1 MKNSTQEK
9 YLGDQL
15 VNTAKIKE
23 TIEDRKSKGYGI
35 VSEIL
40 AILNEIPLGIYKLEM
55 GLKLRQAMLV
65 NGILFNSEG
74 WHGVTE
80 EDIRTLEKV
89 DEALLRSMLQC
100 HAKVPLEFLYL
111 ETGSISIRHILSSR
125 RIKFLRTILKRED
138 EELTKRIYR
147 EQERNPTT
155 GDFVELVKDDFA
167 TKEMKYDE
175 NFITMSSGPIFKHT
189 VKTQVEK
196 AALRDFLK
204 KQRSHSKI
212 KSIRYDK
219 LQPQPYLKSKLFS
232 NEEVIL
238 LAALRSH
245 TVRGVRCNFKNM
257 YKDNTQCPLLCS
269 PLSPQQDSQEHLLV
283 CSKLNMNNVIAASK
297 ISYDDIYGDVSAQK
311 TVVSVFTDLLNRRNK
326 LMEEQ
331 TN

>member
-1 MKNSTQEK
+1 MVDDVLAVQTCSQASVKVNAVINQFIELKKLTLSDKKCSKIHVGKSSDSCPDLKIHKNSMKNSTQEK

-125 RIKFLRTILKRED
+125 RINFLRTILKRED

-167 TKEMKYDE
+167 TKEMNYDE

-196 AALRDFLK
+196 AALRDFLN
-204 KQRSHSKI
+204 KQRSH
-212 KSIRYDK
+212 
-219 LQPQPYLKSKLFS
+219 
-232 NEEVIL
+232 
-238 LAALRSH
+238 
-245 TVRGVRCNFKNM
+245 
-257 YKDNTQCPLLCS
+257 
-269 PLSPQQDSQEHLLV
+269 
-283 CSKLNMNNVIAASK
+283 
-297 ISYDDIYGDVSAQK
+297 
-311 TVVSVFTDLLNRRNK
+311 
-326 LMEEQ
+326 
-331 TN
+331 